1 MSTYVS
7 TTIVLVAMV
16 AAFVIS
22 SLLLK
27 SPDIS
32 LAIAATVAVCFG
44 CGFGWTDS
52 LPRVLVEGLFVNLDI
67 ALLFIAASIFV
78 NIYSKTGAIDVVTRK
93 IVSRVSNKWIL
104 LAIMG
109 VMMIIPGALTGAGSI
124 SIFVLGSM
132 VTTVVSAMGL
142 SKKKT
147 AAFVFMFAIMSAAAP
162 PVNLWAM
169 MIASGCD
176 IPYVGFDVPL
186 LAPLAVCA
194 LFTIIFLGWGS
205 KPKSK
210 EEILAQ
216 LPEAPKMSAWRI
228 VTPLVVLI
236 ALFLASNY
244 LAHSIPVLGL
254 PLMFIICAI
263 VAALCKKMQ
272 YLYNDGADFYF
283 MDNDTFEQIFPLIA
297 TVLSVGML
305 QNAMSATG
313 VKGLIGITFITMPV
327 YLIYATVLF
336 VAPVLQ
342 GALNYGSAVVF
353 GAPLIFMFNS
363 MGYDPKIAAIALSLM
378 FPIGDCLPPSRITGR
393 LAIEATGYEGKYTS
407 FLLTV
412 LAPCLVLGL
421 ISLAMLIWPNSF
433 TFLL

>member
-176 IPYVGFDVPL
+176 IPYVGFDLPL

-254 PLMFIICAI
+254 PLMFIICAS
-263 VAALCKKMQ
+263 VAALCIPKKMGFKD
-272 YLYNDGADFYF
+272 YLKII
-283 MDNDTFEQIFPLIA
+283 NDTFEQIFPLIA

>member
-1 MSTYVS
+1 M
-7 TTIVLVAMV
+7 
-16 AAFVIS
+16 
-22 SLLLK
+22 
-27 SPDIS
+27 
-32 LAIAATVAVCFG
+32 
-44 CGFGWTDS
+44 
-52 LPRVLVEGLFVNLDI
+52 EGLFVNLDI

-205 KPKSK
+205 KPKLLK

-236 ALFLASNY
+236 ALFLASNH
-244 LAHSIPVLGL
+244 LAHPHPGARSAADVHHLRDCGRAVQPEEDGLQGL
-254 PLMFIICAI
+254 PEDHQRHLR
-263 VAALCKKMQ
+263 
-272 YLYNDGADFYF
+272 ADFPA
-283 MDNDTFEQIFPLIA
+283 DCDRAERRHA
-297 TVLSVGML
+297 AKRDVRDGC
-305 QNAMSATG
+305 
-313 VKGLIGITFITMPV
+313 KGSDRHHV
-327 YLIYATVLF
+327 YHHAGLPDCNATVLF

-342 GALNYGSAVVF
+342 GALDYGSAVVF

-393 LAIEATGYEGKYTS
+393 L
-407 FLLTV
+407 V
-412 LAPCLVLGL
+412 D
-421 ISLAMLIWPNSF
+421 
-433 TFLL
+433 

>member
-263 VAALCKKMQ
+263 VAALCNPKKMGFKD
-272 YLYNDGADFYF
+272 YLKII
-283 MDNDTFEQIFPLIA
+283 NDTFEQIFPLIA
-297 TVLSVGML
+297 TVLSVGH
-305 QNAMSATG
+305 AAKRDVRDGREGSDRHHVYHHA
-313 VKGLIGITFITMPV
+313 GLPDLRDRAV
-327 YLIYATVLF
+327 RR
-336 VAPVLQ
+336 P
-342 GALNYGSAVVF
+342 GASGCAQLRQ
-353 GAPLIFMFNS
+353 
-363 MGYDPKIAAIALSLM
+363 
-378 FPIGDCLPPSRITGR
+378 CRR
-393 LAIEATGYEGKYTS
+393 LRRAS
-407 FLLTV
+407 DLHVQLD
-412 LAPCLVLGL
+412 GL
-421 ISLAMLIWPNSF
+421 
-433 TFLL
+433 

>member
-263 VAALCKKMQ
+263 VAALCNPKKMGSKD
-272 YLYNDGADFYF
+272 YLKII
-283 MDNDTFEQIFPLIA
+283 NDTFEQIFPLIA